1 MIRDAVS
8 FVAVCTF
15 VAVALFWLEIA
26 GEQAFRD
33 ENASALAALASLQT
47 GEGE

>member
-15 VAVALFWLEIA
+15 VAVALFWLEI
-26 GEQAFRD
+26 
-33 ENASALAALASLQT
+33 LA
-47 GEGE
+47 

>member
-15 VAVALFWLEIA
+15 VSVALFWLEI
-26 GEQAFRD
+26 
-33 ENASALAALASLQT
+33 LA
-47 GEGE
+47 